1 MATFEN
7 DLQRVGLFS
16 DLSQRQLKK
25 LSHSFRERSFK
36 PGTSMITEGKMSGCD
51 FFIIT
56 EGAASVSVN
65 GKEVEQLGPG
75 DHFGEL
81 ALITEQVRTATVT
94 ATTRL
99 DCLLMASWDFRKFIK
114 ANPDTAWK
122 LLQHLT
128 RVLLEAQNTSQS
140 NRSPASLTR

>member
-1 MATFEN
+1 MASFEK

-25 LSHSFRERSFK
+25 LSRSFRERSFK
-36 PGTSMITEGKMSGCD
+36 PGTSMVAEGKMSGCD

-56 EGAASVSVN
+56 EGTASVSVK

-94 ATTRL
+94 ATTSL

-114 ANPDTAWK
+114 ANPETAWK

-128 RVLLEAQNTSQS
+128 RVLLEAQNTS
-140 NRSPASLTR
+140 RSTR